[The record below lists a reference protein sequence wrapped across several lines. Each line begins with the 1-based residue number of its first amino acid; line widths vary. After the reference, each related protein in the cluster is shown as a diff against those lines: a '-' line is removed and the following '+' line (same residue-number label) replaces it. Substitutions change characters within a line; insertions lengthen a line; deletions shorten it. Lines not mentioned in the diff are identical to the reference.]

1 MSLAI
6 NQTILF
12 LKQILSL
19 ISLEDLT
26 RLGLISLDKN
36 RKKIIIMMKIML
48 NKKRIISFQLIIEL
62 LVLRKIIM
70 VNIFLEV
77 QQKLDKGMENV
88 KRFKMI

>member
-70 VNIFLEV
+70 ANIFLEV